1 MESPG
6 SFSDG
11 HFVGCSFLC
20 SSSIPRGALV
30 LLPALSAVLD
40 GGCGLA
46 ILFIASF
53 VSSPLSRF
61 FFFIFSTSIVLRTEP
76 FLHGLYKAACSRLIH
91 VLLCH
96 FLHSPFVILATKT
109 KQKKNS
115 CRTFSL
121 DFGGSFI
128 SVPCRPGISFLCYI
142 VTVVRFPV
150 KGFIS
155 WKEPPFLTLYV
166 SHTKSLKLRNSCT
179 C

>member
-11 HFVGCSFLC
+11 HSVGCSFLC

-30 LLPALSAVLD
+30 LLPAPSAVLD

-61 FFFIFSTSIVLRTEP
+61 FIFIFSTSIVLRTEP

-96 FLHSPFVILATKT
+96 LLHSPFVILATKT
-109 KQKKNS
+109 KKIPAELLAYILVAPL
-115 CRTFSL
+115 FL
-121 DFGGSFI
+121 YLAGLGSRFCAI
-128 SVPCRPGISFLCYI
+128 SSQ
-142 VTVVRFPV
+142 
-150 KGFIS
+150 S
-155 WKEPPFLTLYV
+155 
-166 SHTKSLKLRNSCT
+166 
-179 C
+179 